1 MIIPITTKQ
10 LGDIP
15 YNVPVTLQYD
25 IINDNQDFLKINN
38 ITTSCGCTNGAMSI
52 NPIPPNQTAQLVI
65 SFSANARGSNNK
77 SISFNQNQ
85 DSHTLYFSANVI

>member
-25 IINDNQDFLKINN
+25 IINDSQDFLEIKN
-38 ITTSCGCTNGAMSI
+38 ITTSCGCTNEAMSI

-65 SFSANARGSNNK
+65 TYSANARGNNSK
-77 SISFNQNQ
+77 SISFRQNG